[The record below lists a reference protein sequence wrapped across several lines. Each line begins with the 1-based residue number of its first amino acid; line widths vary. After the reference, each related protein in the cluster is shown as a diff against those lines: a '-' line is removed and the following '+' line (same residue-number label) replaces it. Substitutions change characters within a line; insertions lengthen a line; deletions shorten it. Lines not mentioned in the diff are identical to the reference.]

1 MNKKGVT
8 FLRHFSAISVDIL
21 SEIAISVSTITIGC
35 RLWDSQTLVRNILGE
50 TIIPSNCYLVT
61 SIWVVAIR
69 NSRQVL
75 IFL

>member
-61 SIWVVAIR
+61 VDLQIWKKTWQKVR
-69 NSRQVL
+69 KWQ
-75 IFL
+75 